1 MGKEFKQTV
10 QRKLQMPRKYMYD
23 MQKCS
28 TSLHIFNQL
37 FKNVWIKKPITLFFA
52 IQCGIKK

>member
-23 MQKCS
+23 MQKRS

-37 FKNVWIKKPITLFFA
+37 FKDV
-52 IQCGIKK
+52 